1 MIIEDDR
8 PDLIEH
14 ARQEKATNVTKID
27 ISSPKAAEIAV
38 NPLEP
43 TIFHER
49 WWLDIAT
56 DGRCKFSEVVEKG
69 KVVGRMPYVLKEN
82 RKLSIID
89 MPPLTH
95 FLGPATV
102 DGKAKENTRFL
113 RRLDITRALIEQ
125 LPKVSSTYIKCH
137 RGVSDI
143 LAFQNQAFRSSVQ
156 FTHEISPQPI
166 QDVWAGMRDKGRN
179 GIRIARNSLTV
190 YRDVTSDEFIQA
202 YGRNLESLGHKNYM
216 NMSLAARI
224 IESTLVR
231 SRGMLVGARNAKG
244 ELLAAIFC
252 VWDHGSYYYLM
263 STRTIDA
270 HRGATSLLLWE
281 AISDAMQKG
290 LIFDFDGIV
299 DEGSARLA
307 ANFSGTVAPRY
318 IGTRETRG
326 MHIMR
331 ALQSVR
337 QLPNFF
343 CR

>member
-8 PDLIEH
+8 PNIIEY
-14 ARQEKATNVTKID
+14 ARQENATNVLHAI
-27 ISSPKAAEIAV
+27 IPSSEATSNAA

-56 DGRCKFSEVVEKG
+56 DGRCKFSEVMEKG

-102 DGKAKENTRFL
+102 DGRAKENTRFL
-113 RRLDITRALIEQ
+113 RRLDITRALVEQ
-125 LPKVSSTYIKCH
+125 LPRVSSTYIKCH

-156 FTHEISPQPI
+156 FTHEILPRSV
-166 QDVWAGMRDKGRN
+166 DEVWAGMRDKGRN

-190 YRDVTSDEFIQA
+190 CSKLTSKEFVDA
-202 YGRNLESLGHKNYM
+202 YKRNLDSLGQRNYVD
-216 NMSLAARI
+216 MSLAARI
-224 IESTLVR
+224 IEATLAR
-231 SRGMLVGARNAKG
+231 SRGMLFGARNAKG

-281 AISDAMQKG
+281 AISDAMHKG

-307 ANFSGTVAPRY
+307 ANFSGRVAPRY

>member
-1 MIIEDDR
+1 MMIEDDS
-8 PDLIEH
+8 
-14 ARQEKATNVTKID
+14 TNVVEQERQVAVINVAKIT
-27 ISSPKAAEIAV
+27 SPSHLIWASTFE
-38 NPLEP
+38 PLEP

-56 DGRCKFSEVVEKG
+56 DGRCKYSEVVEKG
-69 KVVGRMPYVLKEN
+69 KVVGRLPYVLKKN
-82 RKLSIID
+82 NKFSIID

-143 LAFQNQAFRSSVQ
+143 LAFQNQGFRSSVQ
-156 FTHEISPQPI
+156 FTHEILPQSAD
-166 QDVWAGMRDKGRN
+166 DVWAGMRDKGRN

-190 YRDVTSDEFIQA
+190 CRDLTSKEFIHL
-202 YGRNLESLGHKNYM
+202 YRRNLESLGNKNYLDM
-216 NMSLAARI
+216 RLVVGI
-224 IESTLVR
+224 IEATLIR
-231 SRGMLVGARNAKG
+231 SRGMLLGARNAAG
-244 ELLAAIFC
+244 ELVAAIFC
-252 VWDHGSYYYLM
+252 VWDRGSYYYLM

-290 LIFDFDGIV
+290 ILFDFDGIV
-299 DEGSARLA
+299 DEGGARLA

-326 MHIMR
+326 MHLLR
-331 ALQSVR
+331 GFQSIR